1 MMMAVCAVLRMMMMM
16 MMMMVCVKGSSPCL
30 DWSSKDTECVQ
41 MLKHLH
47 TGARITVQM
56 PPDIQGHWVS
66 TSCEVRPGPEF
77 IMRSYRFLHN
87 GSFSALQIYY
97 SDVHC
102 SSPTHTLLVQG
113 RLRLRQASWIVRGGT
128 EADYQIQSTQVVF
141 HSESAAAALG
151 LRPERGCRG
160 ISRSWRLNMSYE
172 LWSEEKDS
180 ECTLQINFTM
190 HELQLLRLEK
200 QHLEP
205 SLEELYLGD
214 IHTQAE
220 HRLTYRPSSYQ
231 PALHNARNHD
241 GCCLVCQMVSRSDEF
256 HPPILPILPVLPVVL
271 QGQWVSRRCEVRP
284 EAQFL
289 TRHFIFHDSNSSWE
303 GHYYHY
309 SDPACRHPTFSI
321 TARGAYSRGAESAR
335 ISGATEYIFT
345 AGVCSPSGYVDRVS
359 AESLPRGSVWGP
371 RLLETGRAA
380 GRDGDSGLR
389 GSGHPAA
396 AHRVRDLPLTAA
408 AGRPTAAVQRPET
421 QRRLQPRPA
430 RAQTI
435 ILPAAPRAV
444 HRAERQ
450 RAHRAASAP
459 AHRYHGDA
467 AVLESDWLIAD
478 TQHNISTS

>member
-1 MMMAVCAVLRMMMMM
+1 MAVCAVLRMMMMM
-16 MMMMVCVKGSSPCL
+16 MVCVKGSSPRP

-47 TGARITVQM
+47 SGARITVQM

-77 IMRSYRFLHN
+77 ITRSYRFLHN
-87 GSFSALQIYY
+87 SSFSALQFYY

-102 SSPTHTLLVQG
+102 SSPTHTLLVRG

-128 EADYQIQSTQVVF
+128 EADYQIQSTRVVF

-151 LRPERGCRG
+151 LQLERGCRS

-180 ECTLQINFTM
+180 ECTAQINFSM

-205 SLEELYLGD
+205 ALEELYLGD

-241 GCCLVCQMVSRSDEF
+241 GRCLVCRMVSRSDEF
-256 HPPILPILPVLPVVL
+256 HPPVLPVLPVLPVVL
-271 QGQWVSRRCEVRP
+271 QGQWASRRCEVRP
-284 EAQFL
+284 EVQFL

-345 AGVCSPSGYVDRVS
+345 VQQVCVLPLDVSTVSLLNLSPGAQCGV
-359 AESLPRGSVWGP
+359 RGSWRLGEQQDVTATQGCAALGIRLP
-371 RLLETGRAA
+371 HTEFEIFRSQRLQDGRLLLFNG
-380 GRDGDSGLR
+380 
-389 GSGHPAA
+389 
-396 AHRVRDLPLTAA
+396 
-408 AGRPTAAVQRPET
+408 QRPSDGSSPDRPE
-421 QRRLQPRPA
+421 RRPSSFQQPLM
-430 RAQTI
+430 QCTEQSVSGFTEQHQHQ
-435 ILPAAPRAV
+435 LTV
-444 HRAERQ
+444 TMVMLLFW
-450 RAHRAASAP
+450 S
-459 AHRYHGDA
+459 
-467 AVLESDWLIAD
+467 LIG
-478 TQHNISTS
+478 